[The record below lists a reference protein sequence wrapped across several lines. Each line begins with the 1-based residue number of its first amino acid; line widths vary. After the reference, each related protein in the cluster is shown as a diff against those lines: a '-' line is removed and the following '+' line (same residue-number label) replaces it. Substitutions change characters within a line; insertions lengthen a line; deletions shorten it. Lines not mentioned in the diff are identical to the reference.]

1 MSREVNRDTEIEF
14 IEPLPIFIIA
24 NIGHT
29 IQCSSVYHRQQQ
41 VMLKRNI
48 MQ

>member
-1 MSREVNRDTEIEF
+1 MRRDVNRDTEIEF
-14 IEPLPIFIIA
+14 IEALPIFIIA

-29 IQCSSVYHRQQQ
+29 IQCSSVYHRQQ